1 MFHNFRLDQ
10 KAIPAHLI
18 RNTINWVESLG
29 YNTALIL
36 DHTGIHPEAL
46 KDDAQRFTY
55 RQRINLIENI
65 LNLESTPGFW
75 LDHPQQSEI
84 KDYGLLGYAMMS
96 CENLEQAVHI
106 AVKYH
111 RMAGAMYSLQFVTE
125 GDDAVLRLDH
135 LMAGGLVG
143 EYLVEELFIGMPL
156 LISQLLGQPSQP
168 KEIRL
173 SYLPPSY
180 ASRYED
186 VFNCPIYFGMPFCE
200 YRFPATLLD
209 NELSKADPNIARICE
224 ESCRNLLNQM
234 EIEQGLV
241 SQICH
246 ILLSQPGNFPSLD
259 VIADRLHIGT
269 RTLRRRLQQLGTS
282 YQQILDDVRHELA
295 TEYLLNTDLA
305 VHEVSDL
312 LGFSESTNFRRAYLK
327 WSGESPYQ
335 CRKRHMQGIPAKSL
349 PSNPLPN

>member
-10 KAIPAHLI
+10 KAIPANLI
-18 RNTINWVESLG
+18 RNTINWLESLG
-29 YNTALIL
+29 YSSSGILDNTA
-36 DHTGIHPEAL
+36 IHPEAL
-46 KDDAQRFTY
+46 KDDDQRFTY

-65 LNLESTPGFW
+65 LDTGSSAGFW
-75 LDHPQQSEI
+75 LDRPQQTEI

-143 EYLVEELFIGMPL
+143 QYLVEELFIGMPL
-156 LISQLLGQPSQP
+156 LISQLLGEESQP

-173 SYLPPSY
+173 NYPAPPY
-180 ASRYED
+180 ADRYEE
-186 VFNCPIYFGMPFCE
+186 VFACPVYFGMPFCE
-200 YRFPATLLD
+200 YRFSGELLD
-209 NELSKADPNIARICE
+209 KELSKADPNIARVCE
-224 ESCRNLLNQM
+224 DSCRNLLNQM

-259 VIADRLHIGT
+259 LIAGRLHIGT

-312 LGFSESTNFRRAYLK
+312 LGFSESTNFRRAFLK

-335 CRKRHMQGIPAKSL
+335 CRKRHLQGIPAKRL
-349 PSNPLPN
+349 TTRIN